1 MPLFHPAL
9 PEPRLRL
16 SEYAALQCFPVRDNV
31 SCRTSRMDVG
41 VTRLADDQRF
51 ALARRHDCD
60 PKRPFGLPLAPQV
73 LERSNMVDL
82 NVVL

>member
-1 MPLFHPAL
+1 
-9 PEPRLRL
+9 
-16 SEYAALQCFPVRDNV
+16 
-31 SCRTSRMDVG
+31 MDVG